1 MLLVQPHNVP
11 KTLVLPGCI
20 RRGYSR
26 YTLRTIRESASDDR
40 HRESEGNHYL
50 VEVVNTSLGGQVGR
64 GGIPSVIPDFS
75 WKHFA
80 SLPDAETSV
89 NAQYEASLKEGFR
102 PLPPE
107 PM

>member
-1 MLLVQPHNVP
+1 MAEEHTCCRLCKDN
-11 KTLVLPGCI
+11 TF
-20 RRGYSR
+20 
-26 YTLRTIRESASDDR
+26 TRTIKVT
-40 HRESEGNHYL
+40 RESEGNHYL